1 MGLGW
6 GRSLGDRGMGG
17 FKSLVGDMRVG
28 GGRSLGGDNSTFTG
42 DK

>member
-1 MGLGW
+1 
-6 GRSLGDRGMGG
+6 MGG
-17 FKSLVGDMRVG
+17 FKSLDGDMRVG